1 MRFPKP
7 LNGTGARKGAY
18 GTLHTQNIP
27 LKMHGIKS
35 LYVSAAESTLPGS
48 HLDSTSFAQML
59 VKQERDSKAVL
70 MTKNAFALSAEAN
83 LLQTNIHQNGAAHQN
98 VRLDY
103 VGVASVKKIGR
114 ESVYNME
121 VDEHHNFSVNG
132 GMIVHNCM
140 DDTRYMCNTVLR
152 RYYKLDRREDEEVQ
166 EMAD

>member
-1 MRFPKP
+1 M
-7 LNGTGARKGAY
+7 
-18 GTLHTQNIP
+18 
-27 LKMHGIKS
+27 
-35 LYVSAAESTLPGS
+35 
-48 HLDSTSFAQML
+48 
-59 VKQERDSKAVL
+59 
-70 MTKNAFALSAEAN
+70 
-83 LLQTNIHQNGAAHQN
+83 QTNIHQNGAAHQN

-132 GMIVHNCM
+132 GVIVHNCM